1 MTKAKK
7 AAVVGLAPIA
17 SAETPSPDVRF
28 YETKVL
34 LLTDLRPNPWNP
46 NSMNPAKFARL
57 KQEILDV
64 GFIEP
69 LVVVPWKTEDGTP
82 FYRILGGEHRF
93 RAATELKLKGVPCNV
108 LDHAMFQDEEVQQAM
123 NAKLIF
129 LKGDIDRDKMVAMV
143 RGLAEKYSSEKVR
156 ELFAVTDKTAWD
168 RMVWGMRQKLKK
180 EGLPEQALAEF
191 DEKTKDARASK
202 DLSEII
208 EAIFVTYR
216 HTLPYGFM
224 VFTLHGK
231 KHTYV
236 PVTQGTQAVLDDV
249 LERCRSAGVDVN
261 KLLEPAL
268 KDALKQ
274 LKAPAVLH
282 SVEAPLKPSQS

>member
-1 MTKAKK
+1 
-7 AAVVGLAPIA
+7 
-17 SAETPSPDVRF
+17 
-28 YETKVL
+28 
-34 LLTDLRPNPWNP
+34 
-46 NSMNPAKFARL
+46 MNPAKFARL
-57 KQEILDV
+57 KQEICDV

-69 LVVVPWKTEDGTP
+69 LVVVPWKTEDGVP
-82 FYRILGGEHRF
+82 YYRILGGEHRF

-108 LDHAMFQDEEVQQAM
+108 LDHAMFQDEEVQQAL

-129 LKGDIDRDKMVAMV
+129 LRGDIDRAKMVSMV

-180 EGLPEQALAEF
+180 EGLPEQALEEF

-249 LERCRSAGVDVN
+249 LEQCRVAGVDVN
-261 KLLEPAL
+261 TLLEPAL
-268 KDALKQ
+268 KDALKR

-282 SVEAPLKPSQS
+282 SVEAPLQPTKS

>member
-7 AAVVGLAPIA
+7 VAAVGLPAVVAEAAPP
-17 SAETPSPDVRF
+17 EVRF
-28 YETKVL
+28 YETKVVAL
-34 LLTDLRPNPWNP
+34 VDLRVNPWNP
-46 NSMNPAKFARL
+46 NVMPPADFARL
-57 KQEILDV
+57 KQEILDE
-64 GFIEP
+64 GFLDP
-69 LVVVPWKTEDGTP
+69 LIVVPWKDADGTP

-93 RAATELKLKGVPCNV
+93 RAATDLKLKGVPCNI
-108 LDHAMFQDEEVQQAM
+108 LDDPRFQDEEVQQALT
-123 NAKLIF
+123 AKLIF
-129 LKGDIDRDKMVAMV
+129 LKGKIDRDKMVAMV
-143 RGLAEKYSSEKVR
+143 KGLAEKYSSEKVR

-202 DLSEII
+202 DLSEIV
-208 EAIFVTYR
+208 EAIFTTYR

-236 PVTQGTQAVLDDV
+236 PVTQGTQTVLDDV
-249 LERCRSAGVDVN
+249 LERCRAAGVDVN

-274 LKAPAVLH
+274 LKAPEVLKT
-282 SVEAPLKPSQS
+282 VEAPLKTSQS

>member
-1 MTKAKK
+1 MKKAKPPAATEVLEAESP
-7 AAVVGLAPIA
+7 AAVVP
-17 SAETPSPDVRF
+17 PDVRF
-28 YETKVL
+28 YETRVIL
-34 LLTDLRPNPWNP
+34 LADLRPNAWNP
-46 NSMNPAKFARL
+46 NSMSAAKFARL

-69 LVVVPWKTEDGTP
+69 LVVVPCKTEDGVP
-82 FYRILGGEHRF
+82 YYRILGGEHRY
-93 RAATELKLKGVPCNV
+93 RAATDLALKGVPCNV
-108 LDHAMFQDEEVQQAM
+108 LDHPMFQDEEAQRAM

-129 LKGDIDRDKMVAMV
+129 LKGDVDRDKMVAMV
-143 RGLAEKYSSEKVR
+143 KSLAEKYSSEKVR

-180 EGLPEQALAEF
+180 EGLPAKAIAEF
-191 DEKTKDARASK
+191 DEKAKDARASK
-202 DLSEII
+202 DLSEIV

-236 PVTQGTQAVLDDV
+236 PVTQGTQLVLDDV
-249 LERCRSAGVDVN
+249 LERCRAEGLDIN
-261 KLLEPAL
+261 KLLEPAFRE
-268 KDALKQ
+268 ALKL
-274 LKAPAVLH
+274 LKAPAIVQA
-282 SVEAPLKPSQS
+282 VEAPLPAKT

>member
-7 AAVVGLAPIA
+7 VASVGLVPAAV
-17 SAETPSPDVRF
+17 AETPGPDIRF
-28 YETKVL
+28 YETKVVPL
-34 LLTDLRPNPWNP
+34 VDLRPNAWNP
-46 NSMNPAKFARL
+46 NSMNAAKFARL

-69 LVVVPWKTEDGTP
+69 LVVVPWKTEEGAP
-82 FYRILGGEHRF
+82 FFRILGGEHRF
-93 RAATELKLKGVPCNV
+93 RAAIDLKLKGVPCNI
-108 LDHAMFQDEEVQQAM
+108 LDHPMFQDEEVQQAM

-143 RGLAEKYSSEKVR
+143 KGLAEKYSSEKVR

-168 RMVWGMRQKLKK
+168 HMVWGMRQKLKK
-180 EGLPEQALAEF
+180 EGLPEKALTEF
-191 DEKTKDARASK
+191 DEKTKDVRASK
-202 DLSEII
+202 DLSEIV
-208 EAIFVTYR
+208 EAIFTTYR

-236 PVTQGTQAVLDDV
+236 PVTQGTQTVIDDV
-249 LERCRSAGVDVN
+249 LERCRASGVDIN
-261 KLLEPAL
+261 KLLEPAF

-274 LKAPAVLH
+274 LKAPDVLQA
-282 SVEAPLKPSQS
+282 VEAPLKPSTT